1 MSVGRCPTE
10 RKPGVGV
17 REGIH
22 RQGTIARARVVLER
36 ALVAGTLDLSWGGSP
51 LPVGVSTLE
60 RTPGSV
66 RVDHSMGGGPTSRS
80 PCSGGVARIGPGR
93 PLREPGPG
101 PVGCSTGGVG
111 GARKGLVAPLKSPAG
126 FCPNTPGEFPPVA
139 SARGRGHTLARFRPG
154 ALPPMRETDSAREA
168 SPESL
173 VELNPN
179 FSGGSCPS
187 SPLNAD
193 HLPPPPWHS
202 KPVVSKSYPG
212 CPSGHTP
219 PSSPWPGR
227 VSGLGWGGRGG
238 WSGSPLCASRR
249 RVDFLCF
256 PRLASSGGTPLEED
270 GAVGGQE
277 RWGSLMAGRQVST
290 ATTTN

>member
-1 MSVGRCPTE
+1 VSVGRCPTE

-66 RVDHSMGGGPTSRS
+66 RVDHSGSRGPARWGARPVVSAALERAWRHHWGARQGSAPTHPGSFRQSPLLGGGAHSR
-80 PCSGGVARIGPGR
+80 PVPSGR
-93 PLREPGPG
+93 
-101 PVGCSTGGVG
+101 
-111 GARKGLVAPLKSPAG
+111 
-126 FCPNTPGEFPPVA
+126 
-139 SARGRGHTLARFRPG
+139 SA
-154 ALPPMRETDSAREA
+154 PMRETDSAREA

-219 PSSPWPGR
+219 PPPLPPPGR
-227 VSGLGWGGRGG
+227 AVSAASVGGGGGGRGG

-249 RVDFLCF
+249 KSRF
-256 PRLASSGGTPLEED
+256 PLFPPGWHR
-270 GAVGGQE
+270 AVA
-277 RWGSLMAGRQVST
+277 RPWRKTGR
-290 ATTTN
+290 